1 MKPRRMSQVARAVD
15 GLHTGADV
23 EVTSVVTDSR
33 AAGPGAL
40 FVALPGE
47 HTDGG
52 LFVPEACDNGAAGAL
67 LRDGLSAT
75 GPAVWAY
82 RTVAQ

>member
-23 EVTSVVTDSR
+23 EVSSVVTDSR

-52 LFVPEACDNGAAGAL
+52 LFVPEAWRRSRRCPAGS
-67 LRDGLSAT
+67 RSWTPDSD
-75 GPAVWAY
+75 PWW
-82 RTVAQ
+82 